1 MGHYIYEEE
10 ISELLRNVKGINK
23 NDVYNY
29 IGTDLETKFDE
40 YFNFCLSNL
49 REECGMFNIQPSFLY
64 FHNRYDTNAGATK
77 TKPDGKY
84 IIKINYGVVKIL
96 HNLFVGSDS
105 PFFNQGETIEKY
117 SGLIQIITPQSIPQL
132 MLQYSTLFTYY
143 HELAH
148 LIQRSDYTNTTSI
161 EEISNQQESEDKQQ
175 HIREIDA
182 DFFAADRL
190 AHHICDYWDEIKKH
204 NSNASIDQLHELVV
218 ISMASINC
226 YLAHFQTFPEEIY
239 FYENS
244 YPHAA
249 NRLLLILGVIND
261 YIKKHLEIT
270 MEDATSMTLSTIDLA
285 YDILQH
291 KAEEGHQIKSWR
303 DKVSSNM
310 EMIIEYGEE
319 MRDQMGK
326 IPTLASVRI
335 RNLQSPNHNN

>member
-1 MGHYIYEEE
+1 MGHYIYEDE
-10 ISELLRNVKGINK
+10 ISELLRNVHTIHKK
-23 NDVYNY
+23 DVYNY
-29 IGTDLETKFDE
+29 IGTDLETEFEE
-40 YFNFCLSNL
+40 YFNFCLSNM
-49 REECGMFNIQPSFLY
+49 REECDMFNIQPSFLY
-64 FHNRYDTNAGATK
+64 FFNEYDTKARATK
-77 TKPDGKY
+77 FEGKY
-84 IIKINYGVVKIL
+84 IIEIKYGVVKIL
-96 HNLFVGSDS
+96 HKLFVGSDS
-105 PFFNQGETIEKY
+105 LFFKQDETIEKY
-117 SGLIQIITPQSIPQL
+117 FGLIQIITPKSIPQL

-148 LIQRSDYTNTTSI
+148 LIQQSDYTHNSLL

-182 DFFAADRL
+182 DFFAASNL
-190 AHHICDYWDEIKKH
+190 AQHICQYWDEIRQCDPSV
-204 NSNASIDQLHELVV
+204 SNNQLYELVV

-244 YPHAA
+244 HPHAA

-261 YIKKHLEIT
+261 YIKTHLEIT
-270 MEDATSMTLSTIDLA
+270 IEDIKLMTLSTIDLA

-310 EMIIEYGEE
+310 EMIIEYGKE
-319 MRDQMGK
+319 MTDQMGK

-335 RNLQSPNHNN
+335 LNLQSPNHNN

>member
-1 MGHYIYEEE
+1 MGHYIYEDE

-29 IGTDLETKFDE
+29 IGTDLETEFDD

-49 REECGMFNIQPSFLY
+49 KEEYGMFNMQPSFFY
-64 FHNRYDTNAGATK
+64 FHDSNYPKAVAITTTPPNKSYIIRVYKGVLTNLHDLFLQPTIASK
-77 TKPDGKY
+77 IISKY
-84 IIKINYGVVKIL
+84 IALQSVSATPINR
-96 HNLFVGSDS
+96 
-105 PFFNQGETIEKY
+105 
-117 SGLIQIITPQSIPQL
+117 L
-132 MLQYSTLFTYY
+132 MFQYSTLFTYY

-190 AHHICDYWDEIKKH
+190 AKHICDYWDEIKKH
-204 NSNASIDQLHELVV
+204 NPNASTDQLHELVV

-226 YLAHFQTFPEEIY
+226 YLAYSLETFQKAIY

-244 YPHAA
+244 HPHTV
-249 NRLLLILGVIND
+249 NRLLLILGVINED
-261 YIKKHLEIT
+261 IKTHLKIT
-270 MEDATSMTLSTIDLA
+270 MEDATSMTLSTIDLT

-291 KAEEGHQIKSWR
+291 LEQEHLVESWR
-303 DKVSSNM
+303 DKVALNM
-310 EMIIEYGEE
+310 DKIIEYVEE

-326 IPTLASVRI
+326 TPTLASVRLL
-335 RNLQSPNHNN
+335 NLQSPNRNK